1 MTEKEAI
8 EFVLRRAFTE
18 KQLNVLRVFKRYN
31 IVTPTIVTYE
41 VNINIKDADLVL
53 QQLCKKE
60 VIEKIHR
67 GYYKLTEIGA
77 KVISLL

>member
-1 MTEKEAI
+1 MAEKDAI

-18 KQLNVLRVFKRYN
+18 KQLNVLRLFKRYN
-31 IVTPTIVTYE
+31 IVTPTIVMHE
-41 VNINIKDADLVL
+41 VNINIKEADLVL

-60 VIEKIHR
+60 VVEKIHK
-67 GYYKLTEIGA
+67 GYYKLTENGA